1 MLEKKRKRCKENGT
15 LGQDRRK
22 CKDEW
27 RKFKEPDARKNGG
40 RLTQGIR
47 KNGERLTQDSR
58 NNGGRLKEENIRM
71 NGGRLKNKIQ
81 GRMEVD

>member
-1 MLEKKRKRCKENGT
+1 M
-15 LGQDRRK
+15 
-22 CKDEW
+22 
-27 RKFKEPDARKNGG
+27 
-40 RLTQGIR
+40 R